1 MDQANALNKK
11 ILYFC
16 FKENKNAFY
25 LMHQAASLYFLNF
38 RIIFLYSI
46 NLCFS
51 FLEYFYIV
59 HNHIEISCF
68 LLLQKD
74 FYIVHGYI
82 FAFCFF
88 LLQKDYKTFQ
98 KPFFEFFLCSF
109 DILLKFLYI
118 GKKLYKKKMFI
129 IFLYALKNH
138 LSYVSYRNW
147 VSYMSYIFNS
157 LKTT

>member
-11 ILYFC
+11 FLYFC

-25 LMHQAASLYFLNF
+25 LMQQAASLYFLNF

-51 FLEYFYIV
+51 FLKDFYIV
-59 HNHIEISCF
+59 HNHIEVSCF
-68 LLLQKD
+68 SLLQKD

-88 LLQKDYKTFQ
+88 LLPERLQNISKA
-98 KPFFEFFLCSF
+98 FFEIFLCSF
-109 DILLKFLYI
+109 DILLKCLYI
-118 GKKLYKKKMFI
+118 GKKLYKKKCLLFFRM
-129 IFLYALKNH
+129 L
-138 LSYVSYRNW
+138 
-147 VSYMSYIFNS
+147 
-157 LKTT
+157 